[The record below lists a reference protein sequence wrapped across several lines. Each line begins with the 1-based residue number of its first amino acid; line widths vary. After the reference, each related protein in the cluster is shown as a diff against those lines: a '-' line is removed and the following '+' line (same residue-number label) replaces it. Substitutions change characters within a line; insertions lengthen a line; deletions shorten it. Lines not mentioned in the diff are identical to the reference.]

1 MSINKNKVIVV
12 HNTMKYSIE
21 IIIKKKL
28 LILPMTIIKT
38 VPSEGKQAEKL
49 CML

>member
-21 IIIKKKL
+21 IIIKKKTTDT
-28 LILPMTIIKT
+28 PNDNHKNC
-38 VPSEGKQAEKL
+38 AE
-49 CML
+49 